1 MRARVKIRRSER
13 VPELR
18 GGESASRRS
27 EVRIRRSLPGASVLV
42 VEGRR
47 REEPG
52 MRPAERD
59 WDCVKRPSLW
69 RGEVIFAATSVWSSA
84 SVEAEAMIMVG
95 EMERE
100 AAARVALGPA
110 TLLTATEACVK
121 RAASVQARV

>member
-1 MRARVKIRRSER
+1 VL
-13 VPELR
+13 ELK
-18 GGESASRRS
+18 GGESASGRS
-27 EVRIRRSLPGASVLV
+27 EVRIRRSFPGDVVLV
-42 VEGRR
+42 LEGRR

-69 RGEVIFAATSVWSSA
+69 SGEVMVAAVSVWSED
-84 SVEAEAMIMVG
+84 SVAAVAMIIVG

-110 TLLTATEACVK
+110 TLLMATEACVK
-121 RAASVQARV
+121 RAARVQASV